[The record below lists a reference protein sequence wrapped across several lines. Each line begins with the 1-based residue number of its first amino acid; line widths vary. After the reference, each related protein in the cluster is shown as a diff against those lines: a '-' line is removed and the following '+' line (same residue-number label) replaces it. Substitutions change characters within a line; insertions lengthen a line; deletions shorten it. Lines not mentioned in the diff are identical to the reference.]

1 MNLTE
6 SLMKIVTDLK
16 MLSDDLEKVVLA
28 AANKNNDDFEEIPYV
43 EESAPAV
50 TLEEVRAV
58 LAEKSRMGM
67 TSAVRNLLNEYGA
80 EKLST
85 LDPKYYTEI
94 LKRAEDLNN
103 GI

>member
-1 MNLTE
+1 MNKTE
-6 SLMKIVTDLK
+6 LFKKVIDDVGNLHRSLQAFYESITSDTD
-16 MLSDDLEKVVLA
+16 
-28 AANKNNDDFEEIPYV
+28 FGEIPDV

>member
-1 MNLTE
+1 MN
-6 SLMKIVTDLK
+6 KTDLFK
-16 MLSDDLEKVVLA
+16 KVIDDVGNLHRSLQAFYESIIA
-28 AANKNNDDFEEIPYV
+28 DTDFEEILDV

>member
-1 MNLTE
+1 MNKTE
-6 SLMKIVTDLK
+6 LFKKVIDDVGNLHRSLQAFYESIIADT
-16 MLSDDLEKVVLA
+16 
-28 AANKNNDDFEEIPYV
+28 DFEEILDV

>member
-1 MNLTE
+1 MNKTE
-6 SLMKIVTDLK
+6 LFKKVIDDVGNLHRSLQAFYESIT
-16 MLSDDLEKVVLA
+16 SDK
-28 AANKNNDDFEEIPYV
+28 DFEEIPDV

-67 TSAVRNLLNEYGA
+67 TAAVRNLLNEYGA

>member
-1 MNLTE
+1 MN
-6 SLMKIVTDLK
+6 KTDLFK
-16 MLSDDLEKVVLA
+16 KVIDDVGNLHRSLQAFYESIIA
-28 AANKNNDDFEEIPYV
+28 DTDFEEIPDA
-43 EESAPAV
+43 EESAPVV

>member
-1 MNLTE
+1 MN
-6 SLMKIVTDLK
+6 KTDLFK
-16 MLSDDLEKVVLA
+16 KVIDDVGNLHRSLQAFYESIIA
-28 AANKNNDDFEEIPYV
+28 DTDFEEIPDV
-43 EESAPAV
+43 EESTPAV

>member
-1 MNLTE
+1 MN
-6 SLMKIVTDLK
+6 KTDLFK
-16 MLSDDLEKVVLA
+16 KVIDDVGDLHRSLQAFYESITSDT
-28 AANKNNDDFEEIPYV
+28 DFEEIPDA

-67 TSAVRNLLNEYGA
+67 TAAVRNLLNEYGA

>member
-1 MNLTE
+1 MN
-6 SLMKIVTDLK
+6 KTDLFK
-16 MLSDDLEKVVLA
+16 KVIDDVGNLHRSLQAFYESIIA
-28 AANKNNDDFEEIPYV
+28 DTDFEEIPDV

>member
-1 MNLTE
+1 MNKTE
-6 SLMKIVTDLK
+6 LFKKVIDDVGNLHRSLQAFYESIIADT
-16 MLSDDLEKVVLA
+16 
-28 AANKNNDDFEEIPYV
+28 DFEEIPDV
-43 EESAPAV
+43 EESAPVV

-67 TSAVRNLLNEYGA
+67 TAAVRNLLNKYGA

>member
-1 MNLTE
+1 MN
-6 SLMKIVTDLK
+6 KTDLFK
-16 MLSDDLEKVVLA
+16 KVIDDVGNLHRSLQAFYESITSDT
-28 AANKNNDDFEEIPYV
+28 DFEEIPDA
-43 EESAPAV
+43 EESAPDV

-67 TSAVRNLLNEYGA
+67 TAAVRNLLNEYGA

-94 LKRAEDLNN
+94 LRRAEDLNN

>member
-1 MNLTE
+1 MN
-6 SLMKIVTDLK
+6 KTDLFK
-16 MLSDDLEKVVLA
+16 KVIDDVGNLHRSLQAFYESIIA
-28 AANKNNDDFEEIPYV
+28 DTDFEEIPDV
-43 EESAPAV
+43 EESALAV

-80 EKLST
+80 EKIST

>member
-28 AANKNNDDFEEIPYV
+28 AANKNNDDFEKIPDV

>member
-1 MNLTE
+1 MNKTE
-6 SLMKIVTDLK
+6 LFKKVIDDVGNLHRSLQAFYESIIADT
-16 MLSDDLEKVVLA
+16 
-28 AANKNNDDFEEIPYV
+28 DFEEIPDA
-43 EESAPAV
+43 EESAPVV

>member
-1 MNLTE
+1 
-6 SLMKIVTDLK
+6 
-16 MLSDDLEKVVLA
+16 
-28 AANKNNDDFEEIPYV
+28 
-43 EESAPAV
+43 
-50 TLEEVRAV
+50 
-58 LAEKSRMGM
+58 M
-67 TSAVRNLLNEYGA
+67 TAAVRNLLNEYGA